1 MRPDE
6 AAKEHISQPPSSPY
20 CVCHFHEKERFR
32 ALFARKRRRLFSFR
46 SNGWFAA
53 LAIEKRV
60 ALLEQ
65 LGEGVL
71 PVVVPD
77 VQYIIEGHH

>member
-1 MRPDE
+1 MKKSDFGLYLQGSGDGCL
-6 AAKEHISQPPSSPY
+6 AS
-20 CVCHFHEKERFR
+20 
-32 ALFARKRRRLFSFR
+32 ARMA
-46 SNGWFAA
+46 G